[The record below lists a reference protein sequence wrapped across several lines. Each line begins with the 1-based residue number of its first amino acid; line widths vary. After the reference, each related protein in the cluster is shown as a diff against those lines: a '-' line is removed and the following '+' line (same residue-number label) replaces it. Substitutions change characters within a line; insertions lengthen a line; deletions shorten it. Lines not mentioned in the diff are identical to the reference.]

1 MINSLTDRE
10 MTGCKL
16 GGKLKAAAN
25 NGIKKK
31 NKWRRGEERRGE
43 ERRGEERRGDKTEV
57 ERKEGKDRKLEK
69 MIEVK
74 RRQHGKKMREETDR
88 KWRTR
93 EGAERGERSKKKKQQ
108 TGTGNRKQE

>member
-31 NKWRRGEERRGE
+31 TSGGEERRGE
-43 ERRGEERRGDKTEV
+43 ERRGEERRG
-57 ERKEGKDRKLEK
+57 
-69 MIEVK
+69 
-74 RRQHGKKMREETDR
+74 EETKL
-88 KWRTR
+88 KWKERR
-93 EGAERGERSKKKKQQ
+93 EK
-108 TGTGNRKQE
+108 TGN

>member
-25 NGIKKK
+25 NGINKKTS
-31 NKWRRGEERRGE
+31 GGE

-74 RRQHGKKMREETDR
+74 RRQHGKKMREEKDR